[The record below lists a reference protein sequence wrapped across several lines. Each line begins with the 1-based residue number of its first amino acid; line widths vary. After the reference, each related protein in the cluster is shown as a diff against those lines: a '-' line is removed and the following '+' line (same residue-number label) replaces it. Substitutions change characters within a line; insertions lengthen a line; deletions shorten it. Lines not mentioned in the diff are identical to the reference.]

1 MMPAFPVT
9 RFPMC
14 ATNLRAPSLVE
25 IILGSI
31 LSVLLGAV
39 LAATILVL
47 KPVEVLKEAPKDKE
61 LDPAKVYYFEG
72 RKEYTA
78 GQRWRFKRDSLMQG
92 HSIRVNEDEL
102 NTWIEE
108 IYPRLPVETKAARA
122 ATKPKAK
129 GKTPEAAAKEA
140 DGPLFSIETGTP
152 NFRVTSDTLRIG
164 VIYYISVFG
173 HAFQIV
179 VQSAGT
185 FEKPR
190 RADDP
195 VDYKPSVLFVGSLPV
210 HKLLVLKPLILGRV
224 VDTFEF
230 PADLA
235 AVWAKLTEVKVEN
248 RELVFVRPEAEK
260 SGS

>member
-1 MMPAFPVT
+1 MMPAFPVIC
-9 RFPMC
+9 FPMC

-39 LAATILVL
+39 VAATILVL

-78 GQRWRFKRDSLMQG
+78 GQRWRFKRDSLVQG
-92 HSIRVNEDEL
+92 HTIRVNEDEL

-108 IYPRLPVETKAARA
+108 IYPRLPVETKAA
-122 ATKPKAK
+122 TKPKAK
-129 GKTPEAAAKEA
+129 AGEATPKKAA

-164 VIYYISVFG
+164 VIYYINVFG
-173 HAFQIV
+173 NAFQIV

-190 RADDP
+190 RGDDP
-195 VDYKPSVLFVGSLPV
+195 VFYKPSVLFVGSLPV
-210 HKLLVLKPLILGRV
+210 HKLLMLKPLILAQV
-224 VDTFEF
+224 IDTFEF
-230 PADLA
+230 PAELEA
-235 AVWAKLTEVKVEN
+235 AWAKLAEVKVEN
-248 RELVFVRPEAEK
+248 REVVLVRPEQGK